1 MLNKK
6 NFLRWTGVFLP
17 CDFELTNYPVAPV
30 TLYANEESTNCTP
43 LQSIIS
49 SIGLDYTSF
58 EVTAI
63 LDLITLSPI
72 TLAEPPQWNSVTK
85 TLTIYRPI
93 STYSEGYFFLM
104 FSYSDLLGNK
114 AQSQIHVTLS
124 PIFTSWVA
132 YPISSYCILDTFG
145 NNTSYQAWY
154 QLQLINMSTSAPIVP
169 LTLKPNSISSSD
181 YIAPVQNPITCPA
194 PGAGSGLTAPLVI
207 SNFSKNSGDPN
218 NYITITNIYLSS
230 TTMGPGST
238 PFATNI
244 PCNIPPGQTA
254 RFNVPATSTGYTY
267 DGGITISYSVTGN
280 MDTAPILRY
289 WKISNSGVVTGFGN
303 GGSGL
308 FDNLV
313 DNSGIISYT
322 SSSFQVPNPQGVVIF
337 PQ

>member
-17 CDFELTNYPVAPV
+17 CEFELTNYPVAPV
-30 TLYANEESTNCTP
+30 NLYANSESTTCQP

-63 LDLITLSPI
+63 LDGITLSAI
-72 TLAEPPQWNSVTK
+72 TLAEPPQWDSDTK
-85 TLTIYRPI
+85 TLTVFRPI
-93 STYSEGYFFLM
+93 APFTHTYYLIQ
-104 FSYSDLLGNK
+104 FSYSDLLGNN
-114 AQSQIHVTLS
+114 ASSELEVSLS
-124 PIFTSWVA
+124 PIFTSWIA
-132 YPISSYCILDTFG
+132 YPVSSYCILDSFG
-145 NNTSYQAWY
+145 KNTSYQAWY

-169 LTLKPNSISSSD
+169 LTLAPNVISNPN
-181 YIAPVQNPITCPA
+181 YIAPVQNTVTCPA

-207 SNFSKNSGDPN
+207 SNSSKNSGDPN

-267 DGGITISYSVTGN
+267 DGGITISYLVTGN

-289 WKISNSGVVTGFGN
+289 WKISNNGVVTGFGN

-313 DNSGIISYT
+313 DNSGIITYT
-322 SSSFQVPNPQGVVIF
+322 SSAFQVPNPQGVTIF